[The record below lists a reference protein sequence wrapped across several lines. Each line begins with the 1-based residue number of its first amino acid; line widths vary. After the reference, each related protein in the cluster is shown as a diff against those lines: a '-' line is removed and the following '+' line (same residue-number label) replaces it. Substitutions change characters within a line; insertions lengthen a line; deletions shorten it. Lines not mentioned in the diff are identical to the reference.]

1 MVQVSESMGYDRAIT
16 VFSPDGRLLQVE
28 YARKTVSQ
36 GTTAIGMVC
45 KDGVVLITDKRI
57 VEKLVVHES
66 VEKIYQVDDHIGA
79 TTSGLVSDGR
89 VLIERARVEAQKH
102 RITYDEPV
110 DLLTIVKNICDYMQF
125 YTQYGGTRPFGVS
138 LLMVGVD
145 NSKARLFMI
154 ELAGVYF
161 EYKACAIGEG
171 AETVT
176 KFLES
181 NFKDTMS
188 IEQAIPVGVKALREV
203 LGSKFKKERIEIAT
217 ISLKTKKY
225 EKFSRV
231 GVEKFLK

>member
-138 LLMVGVD
+138 LLMAGVD

-217 ISLKTKKY
+217 VSLKTKRY
-225 EKFSRV
+225 DKFSRV